1 MVNPKISTNNLNNTS
16 TKSSVA
22 NTPAQTPPMQFKP
35 IFNMSKKEKANEFIN
50 LLGSYNKS
58 SDYNIVNMDS
68 NILKNK
74 DKLKYEL
81 GSNGKTTFYNDEV
94 GIHFDIDDKKLNSA
108 VSGLRNDSDKTND
121 KQDGIVG
128 SFEQG
133 EVRDCAFLYTLDNL
147 GESPEGKNIIKETV
161 KNNSNGTFSVKL
173 KGASSA
179 VIVSEKELKKGT
191 ININSE
197 EPKLSTGDKDV
208 RIFEIAAA
216 KYIKAHPNEFK
227 DQASIDGME
236 PKTAWALLTGK
247 KDTKTLF
254 LSNKNDKYYKDVL
267 AASTTNDSYIKDN
280 NLTIK
285 KLNDDLNKI
294 KQFPANA
301 KNNAYAQELIKDIK
315 ELEKNTQS
323 LIACNK
329 SMDIED
335 AKSMGTPEG
344 KKATIWKLL
353 STTDPSRLGCNTH
366 EIANSVV
373 IGDEPTEKGI
383 NLSNGRVLYE
393 KHGYNII
400 GVDSKNKTIKLS
412 NPHNTQEPFNISYD
426 EFVANKL
433 SLTIFEGLK

>member
-1 MVNPKISTNNLNNTS
+1 LNNTS

-35 IFNMSKKEKANEFIN
+35 FFNMSKKEKTNEFIN
-50 LLGSYNKS
+50 LLDYYNKS
-58 SDYNIVNMDS
+58 SDYNIVNLDS

-81 GSNGKTTFYNDEV
+81 GSNGKNTFYNDEA
-94 GIHFDIDDKKLNSA
+94 GIHFSLDDKQLNSA
-108 VSGLRNDSDKTND
+108 VSGLRNDSDSTND
-121 KQDGIVG
+121 KQDEIVG
-128 SFEQG
+128 SFSQG
-133 EVRDCAFLYTLDNL
+133 KVGDCAFLYTLDNL
-147 GESPEGKNIIKETV
+147 AESSEGKNIIKETV

-191 ININSE
+191 LNINGE
-197 EPKLSTGDKDV
+197 EQKLSTGDKDV

-227 DQASIDGME
+227 DQTSLENME

-247 KDTKTLF
+247 RDTKTLF

-267 AASTTNDSYIKDN
+267 GASAINNSYIKDN

-285 KLNDDLNKI
+285 QLNNDLNKV
-294 KQFPANA
+294 KQLPANA
-301 KNNAYAQELIKDIK
+301 KNNAHAQGIIKDIK

-344 KKATIWKLL
+344 KKTTIWKLL
-353 STTDPSRLGCNTH
+353 STTDPSRLGCNTN

-373 IGDEPTEKGI
+373 IDNNSNEKGI
-383 NLSNGRVLYE
+383 NLSNGRVLHE

-400 GVDSKNKTIKLS
+400 GVDAKTKTIKLS
-412 NPHNTQEPFNISYD
+412 NPHNTQEPFTISYD

-433 SLTIFEGLK
+433 SLTVFEGLK